1 MIIYIYACW
10 RVAQLKQV
18 SGCVC
23 FIKKNAMFKCPGCLY
38 CLYKLIL
45 LSVYQTCMQAVHF
58 IFMNVEQYCIYME
71 LTCQARPVLI
81 LYLHIASQ
89 KKKKIHASIS
99 IILVNLFNS
108 FVVLIVWTT
117 QWNLIYVH
125 ARICCLGVGPIQPN
139 W

>member
-45 LSVYQTCMQAVHF
+45 LSVYHACMQAVHF

-89 KKKKIHASIS
+89 KKKNTCKYIDHTRELVQFFCGFNCLDHAME
-99 IILVNLFNS
+99 LDLRACKNLLFGRGPNS
-108 FVVLIVWTT
+108 T
-117 QWNLIYVH
+117 
-125 ARICCLGVGPIQPN
+125 
-139 W
+139 